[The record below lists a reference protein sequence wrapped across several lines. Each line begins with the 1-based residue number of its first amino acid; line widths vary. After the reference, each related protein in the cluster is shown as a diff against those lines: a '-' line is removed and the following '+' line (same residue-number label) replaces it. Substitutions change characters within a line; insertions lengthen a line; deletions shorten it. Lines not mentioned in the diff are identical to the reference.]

1 MSGDIEYVKEWLVG
15 FSCESFFIWY
25 SRGDILSFVYWKA
38 FAQREVSIMT
48 DKQKEQI
55 KALRQRG
62 MGYIRVAQA
71 LGISENT
78 IKSFCRR
85 NKLTGEVKQEKLAA
99 HFCFYCGATVTQ
111 TPHRKEKKF
120 CSNTCR
126 MKWWNAHFDKL
137 NKKTMYP
144 YICPHCGKGFEVYGN
159 SHRKYCSHACYIADR
174 FQGGERNA

>member
-1 MSGDIEYVKEWLVG
+1 
-15 FSCESFFIWY
+15 
-25 SRGDILSFVYWKA
+25 
-38 FAQREVSIMT
+38 MT
-48 DKQKEQI
+48 DEQKEQI
-55 KALRQRG
+55 KVLRQRG

-85 NKLTGEVKQEKLAA
+85 NKLTGQVKQEKLAE
-99 HFCFYCGATVTQ
+99 HFCLYCGAAVTQ
-111 TPHRKEKKF
+111 NPGRKEKKF
-120 CSNTCR
+120 CSNKCR

-174 FQGGERNA
+174 FQGGECHE

>member
-78 IKSFCRR
+78 VKSFCRR
-85 NKLTGEVKQEKLAA
+85 NKLTGEVKQGKLAE
-99 HFCFYCGATVTQ
+99 HFCCYCGIPVTQ
-111 TPHRKEKKF
+111 NPHRKEKKF
-120 CSNTCR
+120 CSDKCR
-126 MKWWNAHFDKL
+126 MKWWNVHADKL
-137 NKKTMYP
+137 NKKTIYS
-144 YICPHCGKGFEVYGN
+144 YTCPHCSKAFEVYGN
-159 SHRKYCSHACYIADR
+159 SNRKYCSHACYIADR
-174 FQGGERNA
+174 FQGGEFHE